1 MHRAEEEK
9 LEPVRTS
16 TDDPRIRLLN
26 RLYARK
32 RRELQER
39 KSLREGAEP
48 EGQPVRRRALRLCQR
63 ALDSL
68 LAYAKLMEA

>member
-1 MHRAEEEK
+1 VSLAHTFAALPEEEK

-32 RRELQER
+32 RKELQDR
-39 KSLREGAEP
+39 KALRDGAET
-48 EGQPVRRRALRLCQR
+48 EQQAVRVCHSRLSSASR
-63 ALDSL
+63 MAV
-68 LAYAKLMEA
+68 